1 MLCIGSKRMIF
12 QLPAPELKDSES
24 LVNCIEARRSVRDFT
39 NAPLPISAVSQLIWS
54 AQGITGPDQK
64 RATPSAGALYPC
76 T

>member
-1 MLCIGSKRMIF
+1 MIF

-39 NAPLPISAVSQLIWS
+39 NVPLPISAVSKLIWS
-54 AQGITGPDQK
+54 AQGGVTGPDQK